1 MRSLKQFASQVAVN
15 QVLSY
20 VDKNPKENLAKLLST
35 SEKVVVNPRDLKAIK
50 TLQSEMKK
58 EKSPWIDLIYRFF
71 DQTSPVNQNKFVNN
85 FMVNSVVYGI
95 DRRKKLMENMEVSIP
110 WTILIDPTSKCN
122 LKCTGCWA
130 AEYDK
135 TDELPFETIDRII
148 TEGKELG
155 IYVYLYS
162 GGEPF
167 VRIKDILSLC
177 RKHDDCYFSCFTN
190 GTLITEE
197 IAKEIADVG
206 NFAPGISIEG
216 FENATDFRRG
226 TGTFKRTLKGMEYLK
241 KEGVMFG
248 ASLCYHHY
256 NYQEIGSDEFFD
268 FLIDCGAYF
277 TWLFT
282 YMPIGKDA
290 NTDLC
295 CRPEEREF
303 MYHKIREF
311 RKTKP
316 LFTMDFWN
324 DGEFVEGCIAGGRN
338 YFHINAHGDVEPCA
352 FVHYSDTNIN
362 EVSLLEALHS
372 PIFKAYQKR
381 QPFNGNHLR
390 PCPILDNP
398 NMIVEMVNEAH
409 AQSTQPVDKEPPESL
424 KEKCSP
430 IADRWG
436 RTADVLWKEAH
447 QKEKMY
453 VRK

>member
-1 MRSLKQFASQVAVN
+1 MKSLKQFVSQVAVN
-15 QVLSY
+15 KILGY
-20 VDKNPKENLAKLLST
+20 VDKNPKENLAKFLYA
-35 SEKVVVNPRDLKAIK
+35 SEKVVVNPRDMRAIK
-50 TLQSEMKK
+50 MLQSEMKK
-58 EKSPWIDLIYRFF
+58 EQSPWIELIYRFF
-71 DQTSPVNQNKFVNN
+71 DNTSPVNQKKFVNN
-85 FMVNSVVYGI
+85 FMINSVVYGI

-130 AEYDK
+130 SEYDK
-135 TDELPFETIDRII
+135 TDELPIETIDRII

-167 VRIKDILSLC
+167 IRIKDILALC

-190 GTLITEE
+190 GTLITQEV
-197 IAKEIADVG
+197 AKEIAEVG

-216 FENATDFRRG
+216 FERDSDFRRG
-226 TGTFKRTLKGMEYLK
+226 KGTYARTIKGMEYLK
-241 KEGVMFG
+241 NEGVMFG

-256 NYQEIGSDEFFD
+256 NYKEIASEEFFD
-268 FLIDCGAYF
+268 FLIDQGVYF

-290 NTDLC
+290 DTDLC
-295 CRPEEREF
+295 CRPDEREY
-303 MYHKIREF
+303 MYRKIREF
-311 RKTKP
+311 RKAKP

-324 DGEFVEGCIAGGRN
+324 DGEFVKGCIAGGRN

-362 EVSLLEALHS
+362 DVTLLEALHS

-381 QPFNGNHLR
+381 QPFNENHLR

-398 NMIVEMVNEAH
+398 NMIVEMVNETH
-409 AQSTQPVDKEPPESL
+409 SQSTQPIDKEPPEML
-424 KEKCSP
+424 VEKCSP
-430 IADRWG
+430 IADKWAV
-436 RTADVLWKEAH
+436 TANMLWEKSHA
-447 QKEKMY
+447 KEKI
-453 VRK
+453 RAK